1 MKVTVHFVDGENLDG
16 EAEQVSLDRG
26 GFTLVG
32 TAGNTRSAWV
42 GAGAIKYIVLHA
54 AFEETYGESDPRAG
68 TDLTKVVLH
77 FLDGEIQHSYR
88 DTAYAEQAGGFVLRL
103 FDRQT
108 HQLHKALV
116 PGSSLKG
123 VFVVDEWDS
132 RSEDEKMARSGPRR
146 RLAARPARAP
156 KPATPAAAEVA
167 PPEAEIPP
175 QPEPAPEPEPTP
187 EPVPAPEATGDPA
200 QEATDEPA
208 PPAEDTPVE
217 VAAPAAAGPLI
228 VHQPEEPQL
237 TEPVAASS
245 LVLASHYDPEERR
258 QGFVAGL
265 AKRRRPN
272 EALTPEQERHMAL
285 RLRISEVL
293 GALGPEHPEDEEP
306 KGD

>member
-16 EAEQVSLDRG
+16 EAEEVSLDRG

-42 GAGAIKYIVLHA
+42 GAGAIKYIVIHA

-88 DTAYAEQAGGFVLRL
+88 DTVYTEQPGGFVLRL

-108 HQLHKALV
+108 RQLHKALV

-132 RSEDEKMARSGPRR
+132 RSEDEKVARTGPRR
-146 RLAARPARAP
+146 RRGARQ
-156 KPATPAAAEVA
+156 AAAE
-167 PPEAEIPP
+167 PEAIAEPETVAEP
-175 QPEPAPEPEPTP
+175 QPEPAQPAADLPGTE
-187 EPVPAPEATGDPA
+187 PAPEAT
-200 QEATDEPA
+200 EEPA
-208 PPAEDTPVE
+208 RAAEEPVVE
-217 VAAPAAAGPLI
+217 VVVPAPAVPLI
-228 VHQPEEPQL
+228 VQQPEEPQL
-237 TEPVAASS
+237 AEPVEASS
-245 LVLASHYDPEERR
+245 VVLASHYDPEERR

-265 AKRRRPN
+265 AKRRRPSDT
-272 EALTPEQERHMAL
+272 LTPEQERHMAL

-293 GALGPEHPEDEEP
+293 GALGPERPDDEEP
-306 KGD
+306 KAD